1 MDGRFT
7 LDIHLRHFLGHHK
20 FGLGIGNHRL
30 TRYLFGEGKMKYDDE
45 SGLFQKDQVFLDKVF
60 VVFIILVWFS

>member
-1 MDGRFT
+1 
-7 LDIHLRHFLGHHK
+7 
-20 FGLGIGNHRL
+20 
-30 TRYLFGEGKMKYDDE
+30 MKYDDE